1 MKKGRKNVC
10 RGLARALS
18 KAAERIYDSRQ
29 ILELSAY
36 PNVQNNLRTPAH
48 VQIVVTDRAI
58 KGNSG
63 VATQFVTFEIVE

>member
-1 MKKGRKNVC
+1 M
-10 RGLARALS
+10 
-18 KAAERIYDSRQ
+18 
-29 ILELSAY
+29 ELSAY